1 MILCSKSEFIMNGSG
16 TDLMSELSMI
26 VNTMNKRF
34 SENHDPELSKK
45 MIMNAVEVGFLSD
58 EEIDSKLKEN
68 ANDLL
73 EKLLKGLGE

>member
-16 TDLMSELSMI
+16 IDLMSELSMI
-26 VNTMNKRF
+26 VNNMNKMF
-34 SENHDPELSKK
+34 SENHDPVLSKK

-58 EEIDSKLKEN
+58 EEIDSKLKEK

>member
-16 TDLMSELSMI
+16 IDLMSELSMI
-26 VNTMNKRF
+26 INNMNKMF

-45 MIMNAVEVGFLSD
+45 MIMHAVEVGFLSD
-58 EEIDSKLKEN
+58 EEIDSKLKEK

>member
-16 TDLMSELSMI
+16 IELMSELSMI
-26 VNTMNKRF
+26 VNTMNKTL
-34 SENHDPELSKK
+34 SENLDPELSKK
-45 MIMNAVEVGFLSD
+45 VIMNAVEVGFLSD
-58 EEIDSKLKEN
+58 EEIDSKLKEK

>member
-1 MILCSKSEFIMNGSG
+1 MILCSKSEFIMKGSG
-16 TDLMSELSMI
+16 IDLMSELSII
-26 VNTMNKRF
+26 VNIMNKRF
-34 SENHDPELSKK
+34 NENHDPELSKK

-58 EEIDSKLKEN
+58 EEIDSKLKEK